1 MFNMV
6 DTKNDQ
12 IHSEWQAV
20 RNILERTSQLE
31 KISM

>member
-12 IHSEWQAV
+12 VHTEWQIV

-31 KISM
+31 RISV